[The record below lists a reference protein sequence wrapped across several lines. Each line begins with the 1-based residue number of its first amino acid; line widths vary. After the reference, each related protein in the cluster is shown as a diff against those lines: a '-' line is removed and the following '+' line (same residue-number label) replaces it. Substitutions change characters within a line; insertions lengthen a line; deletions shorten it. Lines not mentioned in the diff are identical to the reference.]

1 MPKLTN
7 SHHRPED
14 EGAPPAVAPPAP
26 RKPTTA
32 TKVTPTVGISSWH
45 VKASQPV
52 DYEIRSCHRVFD
64 PNRTDLLDAGGSGES
79 RARRRFVV
87 VDETVDRLYGA
98 ELRRYLDHHGVTY
111 EIMVIQSGEVRKEI
125 DVVLRFVERLDAF
138 GIDRRREPVIVVGG
152 GVVMDIVGLA
162 ASLYRRGTPFV
173 RVPTTLVG
181 LVDAGVGVKTGVNFN
196 GHKNQLGTY
205 SAAALTL
212 LDRRFLSTLNRRH
225 ISNGLA
231 EILKVG
237 LIKDE
242 ALFDLLERYGKVVLD
257 ENFQGRSPEGEAAA
271 TAILEAAISGMLE
284 ELEPNLWEATLER
297 SMDYGHTFS
306 PAVEMLGLPSM
317 LHGEAVC
324 LDMAL
329 STALA
334 CRRGLVDEDEC
345 ARVFAVMSD
354 LELPTW
360 SPLHTPEVLGRA
372 LHATVR
378 RRDGQ
383 QRLPLPVGIGKALFV
398 NDVSDEELAAAI
410 ELQRAMALRG
420 SMEAA

>member
-1 MPKLTN
+1 MPDSSKAFR
-7 SHHRPED
+7 RPEN
-14 EGAPPAVAPPAP
+14 EGAPPAP
-26 RKPTTA
+26 RKPATT
-32 TKVTPTVGISSWH
+32 TVAPMAGNSSWH

-52 DYEIRSCHRVFD
+52 DYEVRLCHRVFD
-64 PNRTDLLDAGGSGES
+64 VNRTDLLDAGCPGDGRTS
-79 RARRRFVV
+79 RRFVV
-87 VDETVDRLYGA
+87 VDEAVERLYGA
-98 ELRRYLDHHGVTY
+98 DLRRYLDHHHVTH
-111 EIMVIQSGEVRKEI
+111 EIMVVKSGEVRKEI
-125 DVVLRFVERLDAF
+125 DVVLRFVERLDKF

-205 SAAALTL
+205 AAAKLTL
-212 LDRRFLSTLNRRH
+212 LDPGFLSTLSRRH

-242 ALFDLLERYGKVVLD
+242 ALFGLLERHGRLVLD
-257 ENFQGRSPEGEAAA
+257 EHFQGLSPEGDTAA
-271 TAILEAAISGMLE
+271 TAILRAAISGMLE
-284 ELEPNLWEATLER
+284 ELEPNLWEETLER
-297 SMDYGHTFS
+297 SMDYGHSFS
-306 PAVEMLGLPSM
+306 PSVEMLGLPTM

-334 CRRGLVDEDEC
+334 YGRGLMDEDEC
-345 ARVFAVMSD
+345 GRVFAVMSD
-354 LELPTW
+354 LGLPTW
-360 SPLHTPEVLGRA
+360 SPLHTPEVLMQA
-372 LHATVR
+372 LHATIR

-383 QRLPLPVGIGKALFV
+383 QRLPLPVGIGKNLFV
-398 NDVSDEELAAAI
+398 NDVRDEELVSAI
-410 ELQRAMALRG
+410 ELQREMALRG
-420 SMEAA
+420 SLEVA

>member
-1 MPKLTN
+1 MPK
-7 SHHRPED
+7 SPIPAGDAKEDSAPE
-14 EGAPPAVAPPAP
+14 AIAPPAP
-26 RKPTTA
+26 RKPITPQKIAPA
-32 TKVTPTVGISSWH
+32 TDGVSWH

-52 DYEIRSCHRVFD
+52 NYEVRVCQDVFD
-64 PNRTDLLDAGGSGES
+64 PNRTDLLHAGSPGGN
-79 RARRRFVV
+79 RTQRRFVV
-87 VDETVDRLYGA
+87 VDETVDRLYGPA
-98 ELRRYLDHHGVTY
+98 IRQYFDHHGVTY
-111 EIMVIQSGEVRKEI
+111 EIMVIQAGDVHKEI
-125 DVVLRFVERLDAF
+125 EVVLRLVERLDAF

-181 LVDAGVGVKTGVNFN
+181 LIDAGVGVKTGVNFN

-205 SAAALTL
+205 SAATLTL
-212 LDRRFLSTLNRRH
+212 LDRGFLSTLSRRH

-242 ALFDLLERYGKVVLD
+242 ALFGLLERHGRLVLN
-257 ENFQGRSPEGEAAA
+257 ENFQGRSPEGADAA
-271 TAILEAAISGMLE
+271 TAILEAAITGMLE
-284 ELEPNLWEATLER
+284 ELEPNLWEETLER

-334 CRRGLVDEDEC
+334 CRRGLVNEDEC
-345 ARVFAVMSD
+345 GRVFSVMSD

-360 SPLHTPEVLGRA
+360 SPLHTPEVLGSA

-383 QRLPLPVGIGKALFV
+383 QRLPLPVGIGNTVFV
-398 NDVSDEELAAAI
+398 NDVSDEELVAAI
-410 ELQRAMALRG
+410 EFQREMATC
-420 SMEAA
+420 SSTEVA

>member
-1 MPKLTN
+1 M
-7 SHHRPED
+7 RQYFE
-14 EGAPPAVAPPAP
+14 
-26 RKPTTA
+26 
-32 TKVTPTVGISSWH
+32 
-45 VKASQPV
+45 
-52 DYEIRSCHRVFD
+52 
-64 PNRTDLLDAGGSGES
+64 
-79 RARRRFVV
+79 
-87 VDETVDRLYGA
+87 
-98 ELRRYLDHHGVTY
+98 HHGVTC
-111 EIMVIQSGEVRKEI
+111 EIMVVQAGEVRKEI

-162 ASLYRRGTPFV
+162 ASLYRRGTPFI

-205 SAAALTL
+205 SAATLTL
-212 LDRRFLSTLNRRH
+212 LDRGFLATLSRRH

-242 ALFDLLERYGKVVLD
+242 ALFGLLERHGRLVLD
-257 ENFQGRSPEGEAAA
+257 ENFQGRSPEGADAA
-271 TAILEAAISGMLE
+271 TAILEAAITGMLE
-284 ELEPNLWEATLER
+284 ELEPNLWEETLER

-306 PAVEMLGLPSM
+306 PAVEMLGLPAM

-329 STALA
+329 STVLA
-334 CRRGLVDEDEC
+334 HRRGLVSEDEC
-345 ARVFAVMSD
+345 RRVFSVMSD

-360 SPLHTPEVLGRA
+360 SPLHTPEVLGHA

-383 QRLPLPVGIGKALFV
+383 QRLPLPVGIGNTVFV
-398 NDVSDEELAAAI
+398 NDVSDEELVAAI
-410 ELQRAMALRG
+410 ELQRDMAAG
-420 SMEAA
+420 SSAEVA

>member
-1 MPKLTN
+1 MCDSPISAGHEKDGSALEVVA
-7 SHHRPED
+7 S
-14 EGAPPAVAPPAP
+14 PALRKPSTPTSVAPGAQEP
-26 RKPTTA
+26 
-32 TKVTPTVGISSWH
+32 SWH

-52 DYEIRSCHRVFD
+52 NYEVRLCQGVFD
-64 PNRTDLLDAGGSGES
+64 PNRTDLLDAGRPDGN
-79 RARRRFVV
+79 RTHRRFVV
-87 VDETVDRLYGA
+87 VDETVDRLYGTA
-98 ELRRYLDHHGVTY
+98 MRQYFEHHGVTC
-111 EIMVIQSGEVRKEI
+111 EIMVVQAGEVRKEI

-162 ASLYRRGTPFV
+162 ASLYRRGTPFI

-205 SAAALTL
+205 SAATLTL
-212 LDRRFLSTLNRRH
+212 LDRGFLATLSRRH

-242 ALFDLLERYGKVVLD
+242 ALFGLLERYGRLVLD
-257 ENFQGRSPEGEAAA
+257 ENFQGTSPEGADAA
-271 TAILEAAISGMLE
+271 TAILEAAITGMLE
-284 ELEPNLWEATLER
+284 ELEPNLWEETLER

-306 PAVEMLGLPSM
+306 PAVEMLGLPAM

-329 STALA
+329 STVLA
-334 CRRGLVDEDEC
+334 HRRGLVSENEC
-345 ARVFAVMSD
+345 RRVFSVMSD

-360 SPLHTPEVLGRA
+360 SPLHTPEVLGHA

-383 QRLPLPVGIGKALFV
+383 QRLPLPVGIGNTVFV
-398 NDVSDEELAAAI
+398 NDVSDEELVAAI
-410 ELQRAMALRG
+410 EIQREMATT
-420 SMEAA
+420 SSAEVA

>member
-1 MPKLTN
+1 MCDSLI
-7 SHHRPED
+7 
-14 EGAPPAVAPPAP
+14 PAVHEKDGSALEVVVSPAP
-26 RKPTTA
+26 RKPS
-32 TKVTPTVGISSWH
+32 TPTSVAPAAEEPSWH

-52 DYEIRSCHRVFD
+52 NYEVRLCQGVFD
-64 PNRTDLLDAGGSGES
+64 PNRTDLLDAGSPDGN
-79 RARRRFVV
+79 RTHRRFVV
-87 VDETVDRLYGA
+87 VDETVDRLYGTA
-98 ELRRYLDHHGVTY
+98 MRQYFEHHGVTC
-111 EIMVIQSGEVRKEI
+111 EIMVVQAGEVRKEI

-162 ASLYRRGTPFV
+162 ASLYRRGTPFI

-205 SAAALTL
+205 SAATLTL
-212 LDRRFLSTLNRRH
+212 LDRGFLATLSRRH

-242 ALFDLLERYGKVVLD
+242 ALFGLLERHGRLVLD
-257 ENFQGRSPEGEAAA
+257 ENFQGRSPEGADAA
-271 TAILEAAISGMLE
+271 TAILEAAITGMLE
-284 ELEPNLWEATLER
+284 ELEPNLWEETLER

-306 PAVEMLGLPSM
+306 PAVEMLGLPAM

-329 STALA
+329 STVLA
-334 CRRGLVDEDEC
+334 HRRGLVSEDEC
-345 ARVFAVMSD
+345 RRVFSVMSD

-360 SPLHTPEVLGRA
+360 SPLHTPEVLGHA

-383 QRLPLPVGIGKALFV
+383 QRLPLPVGIGNTVFV
-398 NDVSDEELAAAI
+398 NDVSDEELVAAI
-410 ELQRAMALRG
+410 ELQRDMAAG
-420 SMEAA
+420 SSAEVA

>member
-1 MPKLTN
+1 M
-7 SHHRPED
+7 
-14 EGAPPAVAPPAP
+14 
-26 RKPTTA
+26 
-32 TKVTPTVGISSWH
+32 
-45 VKASQPV
+45 
-52 DYEIRSCHRVFD
+52 
-64 PNRTDLLDAGGSGES
+64 
-79 RARRRFVV
+79 VV
-87 VDETVDRLYGA
+87 
-98 ELRRYLDHHGVTY
+98 
-111 EIMVIQSGEVRKEI
+111 QSGEVRKEV
-125 DVVLRFVERLDAF
+125 DMVLRLVERLDTF
-138 GIDRRREPVIVVGG
+138 GIDRRREPIIVVGG
-152 GVVMDIVGLA
+152 GVLMDIVGLA

-173 RVPTTLVG
+173 RVPTTLIG

-205 SAAALTL
+205 AAAELTL
-212 LDRRFLSTLNRRH
+212 LDRSFLSTLSRRH

-242 ALFDLLERYGKVVLD
+242 ALFGLLERHGRLVLD
-257 ENFQGRSPEGEAAA
+257 ENFQGLSPEGDGAA
-271 TAILEAAISGMLE
+271 TAILERAISGMLE
-284 ELEPNLWEATLER
+284 ELEPNLWEETLER

-306 PAVEMLGLPSM
+306 PSVEMLGLPSM

-334 CRRGLVDEDEC
+334 CGRGLMNEDEC
-345 ARVFAVMSD
+345 GRVFAVMSD
-354 LELPTW
+354 LGLPTW

-383 QRLPLPVGIGKALFV
+383 QRLPLPVGIGKTLFV
-398 NDVSDEELAAAI
+398 NDVRTGELASAI
-410 ELQRAMALRG
+410 ALQREMALRG
-420 SMEAA
+420 SLEAA